1 MEPIRIEIAVKAE
14 NGQQGNGNAHGAE
27 TLEERI
33 GRRTRTAYRVLDRLS
48 ESCENCAEDMLRELC
63 RDYADTHDDMKAGKI
78 GLAEAM
84 DRNSVNASCIYGILA
99 RLAKGGK

>member
-1 MEPIRIEIAVKAE
+1 MEPIKIEIALREE

-27 TLEERI
+27 TREER
-33 GRRTRTAYRVLDRLS
+33 RKRLAHLLLDHLS
-48 ESCENCAEDMLRELC
+48 AHCDCAEDMLRELC

-84 DRNSVNASCIYGILA
+84 ERNSVNASCIYGILA

>member
-1 MEPIRIEIAVKAE
+1 MKPIRIEIAVKAE

-27 TLEERI
+27 TREER
-33 GRRTRTAYRVLDRLS
+33 RKRTAYMVLDRLGK
-48 ESCENCAEDMLRELC
+48 SCDNCAEDMLRELC

-84 DRNSVNASCIYGILA
+84 DRNSVNASCIYGILV